1 MDIPISLDLAGNIEQ
16 PTFVIEYRS
25 GHRIGSLH
33 DVNDLSFDNSMKN
46 ASVFTFS
53 VDKINAPYYYAIKDF
68 RLIWIPE
75 WDKYYEI
82 KVDISEN
89 QKKTKNVT
97 LTHLPEAELSQI
109 KLFGVEINTE
119 ADMDRDDYVDTTFYN
134 KNDPKGSIINRVSE
148 KAVNFTIVHIDE
160 SLAATTNKPEF
171 SFDNISLYD
180 AFQQIAEEYNCLFVF
195 DSYTGENGEIMRTIS
210 VYDLEDSC
218 ENPECLHR
226 EENMG
231 NVCPECGGM
240 NIKRGY
246 GEDTTIFYSLDN
258 CADEIGYSTDVD
270 SVKNCFHLESA
281 DEDMT
286 AAIINANPNGSRYI
300 WYISDELKEEM
311 SEELSSR
318 ITEYDAEYQKYYKT
332 FDYTINYPELDLS
345 VINAMIEKYQESEIG
360 KLITIT
366 NEDGTTDQKYD
377 GYDAIIGYPELAN
390 LHYDVLDMIDYI
402 DHVLMP
408 SVDLQLDDTDAAKES
423 AKLETYNW
431 SSDGIA
437 IQNLKTKLQSNPD
450 YFNTS
455 SAKLAVETAIKKK
468 AQSLVDTR
476 YTVDCI
482 ENSLYANG
490 TSAGVWKGTFTL
502 ENKGDPDSDFYPGE
516 DDTAIEVTIPI
527 SGDYEKFIKQ
537 CIDLTLAKNESE
549 DYSTTGLFKKEYTDF
564 VKELDKYGVTS
575 LQSLQNIC
583 QSVIDILIEQGV
595 TEEGI
600 LFDNKDLRTEIYI
613 PYSNKL
619 DAINNALDA
628 RQKEIELLENL
639 EQQIIDIESDVHNIL
654 DFESY
659 IKSGGNDN
667 LWREFCSF
675 RREDSYSNSNYSS
688 EGLSNS
694 EVFDRAKQFISAA
707 QKEIIKSATL
717 QHSINSSLK
726 NLIAIKEF
734 EPLLEHFA
742 VGNWMRIEVNDQVYK
757 LRMLSYTIDFGDYAN
772 INVEFSDVTKI
783 GGYISDLQSIKDNV
797 QSMTTSY
804 SSVQRQTESSSKTS
818 KMVNSWVDDGLSAT
832 TMKIV
837 NDAEN
842 QSFVYDNHGVLIR
855 QYDPLTNTYDPC
867 QMKIVH
873 STIAITND
881 NWKGTKTAVGRFYYY
896 NPVENEDGTHDL
908 IEAYGVNGETIIGK
922 LILGEQLGIYN
933 EGNSLTFD
941 VNGLTISN
949 GTNTFVVN
957 PNVPNLFTIK
967 NDKTKT
973 TILSLDNNGNLSITA
988 TITAASGK
996 IGPWNISNT
1005 AIWKEAS
1012 VFGAGTTGAMY
1023 FGNDGLSINNTF
1035 KVNSAGKLTATGAD
1049 INGTITA
1056 TNGKIGCWN
1065 ITQTEVNN
1073 GVWGSGYGTGF
1084 GQKTG
1089 FSFSGTDMAFW
1100 AGDGKF
1106 RVNYNGNLYSEA
1118 ANIKG
1123 DINATSITA
1132 KEKYSLYAGTIG
1144 SEQSRIVIKTDKW
1157 DSVNGYCILVG
1168 LPEQNVYTLYEDRSG
1183 RVSTWLY
1190 AKDHVDIGSETSDI
1204 SLHGKETYFIGNVEM
1219 FLGLKVGENINVN
1232 KSIYFENNGYI
1243 YTKSTTSTDK
1253 VSLIGWS
1260 SSDNLWIGDYNRS
1273 ILPSHLSLCQTK
1285 DKIRILNS
1293 SGTWSSI
1300 ESALSDIRYKKDIG
1314 DIPNYKDFIMQLNPV
1329 RFKYNSGSDV
1339 HRFHCGFIAN
1349 KLRKTM
1355 DQTIGDFAVIEYDN
1369 IDASDDPKPID
1380 VNDESTFTYSMKYDE
1395 LIAPHIALTQDHEK
1409 RINELE
1415 NKIIFLQNII
1425 NKHGL
1430 SIDYK

>member
-1 MDIPISLDLAGNIEQ
+1 MDIPIRLDLAGNIEQ
-16 PTFVIEYRS
+16 PTFVIEYR
-25 GHRIGSLH
+25 GGRRIGSLH
-33 DVNDLSFDNSMKN
+33 DVNDLTFDNSMKN
-46 ASVFTFS
+46 ASVFSFS
-53 VDKINAPYYYAIKDF
+53 VDKINTPYYYAIKDF
-68 RLIWIPE
+68 RLVWIPE

-82 KVDISEN
+82 KVDVSEN

-134 KNDPKGSIINRVSE
+134 KNEPKGSIIHRVSE

-171 SFDNISLYD
+171 TFDNISLYD

-231 NVCPECGGM
+231 KVCPECGGT

-270 SVKNCFHLESA
+270 SVKNCFHLEAA

-300 WYISDELKEEM
+300 WYIPDELKEEM
-311 SEELSSR
+311 SDELSSR
-318 ITEYDAEYQKYYKT
+318 ITTYEDEYQKYYKI
-332 FDYTINYPELDLS
+332 FDYNSNYPELDIS
-345 VINAMIEKYQESEIG
+345 IINAMIEKYQDAEIG
-360 KLITIT
+360 KLTDIV
-366 NEDGTTDQKYD
+366 NEDGTTDQKYT
-377 GYDAIIGYPELAN
+377 GYDAIIGYSELAN

-408 SVDLQLDDTDAAKES
+408 SVDLQLDDTDATKEA

-431 SSDGIA
+431 NNDGIA

-450 YFNTS
+450 YFNTY

-482 ENSLYANG
+482 ENSLYSNG

-502 ENKGDPDSDFYPGE
+502 ENKGDPDKDFYPGE
-516 DDTAIEVTIPI
+516 DDTAVEVTIPI

-564 VKELDKYGVTS
+564 VKEIDKYGVTS
-575 LQSLQNIC
+575 LQLLQNIC

-628 RQKEIELLENL
+628 RQAEINLLSDL
-639 EQQIIDIESDVHNIL
+639 EQQIINIESDVHNIL

-688 EGLSNS
+688 EGLSNA
-694 EVFDRAKQFISAA
+694 EIFDRAKQFITSA
-707 QKEIIKSATL
+707 QKEIVKSATL

-726 NLIAIKEF
+726 NLITIKEF

-757 LRMLSYTIDFGDYAN
+757 LRMLSYTIDFGDYVN
-772 INVEFSDVTKI
+772 INVEFSDVMKVC
-783 GGYISDLQSIKDNV
+783 GYLSDLQSIKDNV

-804 SSVQRQTESSSKTS
+804 SSVQRQAENSSKTS
-818 KMVNSWVDDGLSAT
+818 KMVSSWVDDGLSAT

-855 QYDPLTNTYDPC
+855 QHDPLTNTYDPC

-873 STIAITND
+873 STLAITND
-881 NWKGTKTAVGRFYYY
+881 NWKSTKTAVGRFYYY

-941 VNGLTISN
+941 SNGLKVSN
-949 GTNTFVVN
+949 GKNTFSVN
-957 PNVPNLFTIK
+957 PSSNNLFTIT
-967 NDKTKT
+967 NDSANTN
-973 TILSLDNNGNLSITA
+973 ILSLDENGNLSITA
-988 TITAASGK
+988 TITASSGK
-996 IGPWNISNT
+996 IGPWNVDGN
-1005 AIWKEAS
+1005 AIWM
-1012 VFGAGTTGAMY
+1012 GTNGISGTAKDDMY
-1023 FGNDGLSINNTF
+1023 FGKSGLN
-1035 KVNSAGKLTATGAD
+1035 VAGKLVYNSSSNALTVNGVVNATSGTFNNGTFTNANVTGSITATTLSCS
-1049 INGTITA
+1049 NGTIGGFKIGSSYLANNTTSLA
-1056 TNGKIGCWN
+1056 GAANSVYIGTNGISCGTAFNVTNNGTVTGNNIRVKDTLYIGTGDQYMSVASIETWTKDLYALKIGLPDKGCDISFMYN
-1065 ITQTEVNN
+1065 DGGGAQIQIAGDSIFIAPSVEVQNDVDIYGDFTAN
-1073 GVWGSGYGTGF
+1073 GDVSRLCGGGYAVQMSTGF
-1084 GQKTG
+1084 A
-1089 FSFSGTDMAFW
+1089 SGTVTF
-1100 AGDGKF
+1100 GPRTVDG
-1106 RVNYNGNLYSEA
+1106 EA
-1118 ANIKG
+1118 ADG
-1123 DINATSITA
+1123 A
-1132 KEKYSLYAGTIG
+1132 
-1144 SEQSRIVIKTDKW
+1144 V
-1157 DSVNGYCILVG
+1157 
-1168 LPEQNVYTLYEDRSG
+1168 
-1183 RVSTWLY
+1183 
-1190 AKDHVDIGSETSDI
+1190 H
-1204 SLHGKETYFIGNVEM
+1204 
-1219 FLGLKVGENINVN
+1219 LGA
-1232 KSIYFENNGYI
+1232 
-1243 YTKSTTSTDK
+1243 TKSRWHTCHAKNGMSTS
-1253 VSLIGWS
+1253 
-1260 SSDNLWIGDYNRS
+1260 
-1273 ILPSHLSLCQTK
+1273 
-1285 DKIRILNS
+1285 
-1293 SGTWSSI
+1293 
-1300 ESALSDIRYKKDIG
+1300 SDIRDKNIFPLDNRYKELFMKLNVITYSWNDENTDIIHIG
-1314 DIPNYKDFIMQLNPV
+1314 LGAQPTEIAAIQ
-1329 RFKYNSGSDV
+1329 SGLSE
-1339 HRFHCGFIAN
+1339 
-1349 KLRKTM
+1349 KE
-1355 DQTIGDFAVIEYDN
+1355 IGAIKHDYW
-1369 IDASDDPKPID
+1369 DAPID
-1380 VNDESTFTYSMKYDE
+1380 GRLDRYELNYDE
-1395 LIAPHIALTQDHEK
+1395 FAMLTIPFVQDHER
-1409 RINELE
+1409 RILSLE
-1415 NKIIFLQNII
+1415 NDIKQLKEE
-1425 NKHGL
+1425 NKL
-1430 SIDYK
+1430 LREALK

>member
-1 MDIPISLDLAGNIEQ
+1 MDIPIRLDLAGNIEQ
-16 PTFVIEYRS
+16 PTFVIEYR
-25 GHRIGSLH
+25 GGRRIGSLH
-33 DVNDLSFDNSMKN
+33 DVNDLTFDNSMKN
-46 ASVFTFS
+46 ASVFSFS
-53 VDKINAPYYYAIKDF
+53 VDKINTPYYYAIKDF
-68 RLIWIPE
+68 RLVWIPE

-82 KVDISEN
+82 KVDVSEN

-119 ADMDRDDYVDTTFYN
+119 ADMDRDDYVNTTFYN
-134 KNDPKGSIINRVSE
+134 KNEPKGSIIHRVSE
-148 KAVNFTIVHIDE
+148 KTVNFTIVHIDE

-171 SFDNISLYD
+171 TFDNISLYD
-180 AFQQIAEEYNCLFVF
+180 AFQQIADEYNCLFVF

-231 NVCPECGGM
+231 NVCPECGGT

-270 SVKNCFHLESA
+270 SVKNCFHLEAA

-300 WYISDELKEEM
+300 WYIPDELKEEM
-311 SEELSSR
+311 SDELSSK
-318 ITEYDAEYQKYYKT
+318 ITTYDDEYQKYYKT
-332 FDYTINYPELDLS
+332 FDYTSNYPELDIS
-345 VINAMIEKYQESEIG
+345 VINSMIEKYQDAEIG
-360 KLITIT
+360 KLNDII
-366 NEDGTTDQKYD
+366 NEDGTTDQKYT
-377 GYDAIIGYPELAN
+377 GYDAIIGYSELAN

-408 SVDLQLDDTDAAKES
+408 SVDLQLDDTDATKEA

-431 SSDGIA
+431 NNDGIA

-450 YFNTS
+450 YFNTY

-482 ENSLYANG
+482 ENSLYSNG

-502 ENKGDPDSDFYPGE
+502 ENKGDPDKDFYPGE
-516 DDTAIEVTIPI
+516 NDTAVEVIIPI

-549 DYSTTGLFKKEYTDF
+549 DYSTTGLFKKEYADF
-564 VKELDKYGVTS
+564 VKEIDKYGVTS

-628 RQKEIELLENL
+628 RQAEIDLLSDL
-639 EQQIIDIESDVHNIL
+639 EQQIIEIESDVHNIL
-654 DFESY
+654 DFERY

-688 EGLSNS
+688 EGLSNA
-694 EVFDRAKQFISAA
+694 EIFDRAKQFISAA
-707 QKEIIKSATL
+707 QKEIVKSATL

-726 NLIAIKEF
+726 NIIAIKEF
-734 EPLLEHFA
+734 EPLLDHFA

-772 INVEFSDVTKI
+772 INVEFSDVMKV

-804 SSVQRQTESSSKTS
+804 SSVQRQAETSSKTS
-818 KMVNSWVDDGLSAT
+818 KMVHSWVDDGLSAT
-832 TMKIV
+832 TMRIV

-855 QYDPLTNTYDPC
+855 QHDPLTNTYDPC

-873 STIAITND
+873 STLAITND
-881 NWKGTKTAVGRFYYY
+881 NWKSTKTAVGRFYYY

-941 VNGLTISN
+941 ANGLKVSN
-949 GTNTFVVN
+949 GKNTFSVN
-957 PNVPNLFTIK
+957 PSVSNLFTIT
-967 NDKTKT
+967 NDSSNTN
-973 TILSLDNNGNLSITA
+973 ILSLDENGNLSITA
-988 TITAASGK
+988 TITASSGK
-996 IGPWNISNT
+996 IGPWNVDVN
-1005 AIWKEAS
+1005 AIWM
-1012 VFGAGTTGAMY
+1012 GTNGIGGTAKDDMY
-1023 FGNDGLSINNTF
+1023 FGKSGLN
-1035 KVNSAGKLTATGAD
+1035 VAGKLIYNASSNALTVNGVVNATSGTFN
-1049 INGTITA
+1049 NGTF
-1056 TNGKIGCWN
+1056 TNAN
-1065 ITQTEVNN
+1065 VT
-1073 GVWGSGYGTGF
+1073 GS
-1084 GQKTG
+1084 
-1089 FSFSGTDMAFW
+1089 
-1100 AGDGKF
+1100 
-1106 RVNYNGNLYSEA
+1106 
-1118 ANIKG
+1118 
-1123 DINATSITA
+1123 INATLIKAKDAYSIYTGDFGDKVIISA
-1132 KEKYSLYAGTIG
+1132 NSWQSAGVCSVTFGFPNESVMPMGIECLRNIDTQSAIMLYADYVELQDQIQVNGTSYFWDDMMIRGNISMEGTIDLTGNIEMIG
-1144 SEQSRIVIKTDKW
+1144 SIISGNVIYLNNGIHFNTENNAEDALW
-1157 DSVNGYCILVG
+1157 DQAEFRLSGNIGTQGISLVG
-1168 LPEQNVYTLYEDRSG
+1168 YYKSEKGVFWHTLADENGNTIFSKELFVGDGVKPSIDKTGSCGDSSHRWSKVYAASSTISTSDEKDKNIIGGFDDRHKKLFMKLKPI
-1183 RVSTWLY
+1183 VFKW
-1190 AKDHVDIGSETSDI
+1190 KDEKIDTNIHFGLGARETEKSALECDI
-1204 SLHGKETYFIGNVEM
+1204 SLNEIGA
-1219 FLGLKVGENINVN
+1219 I
-1232 KSIYFENNGYI
+1232 
-1243 YTKSTTSTDK
+1243 D
-1253 VSLIGWS
+1253 
-1260 SSDNLWIGDYNRS
+1260 
-1273 ILPSHLSLCQTK
+1273 
-1285 DKIRILNS
+1285 
-1293 SGTWSSI
+1293 
-1300 ESALSDIRYKKDIG
+1300 RY
-1314 DIPNYKDFIMQLNPV
+1314 V
-1329 RFKYNSGSDV
+1329 
-1339 HRFHCGFIAN
+1339 
-1349 KLRKTM
+1349 
-1355 DQTIGDFAVIEYDN
+1355 
-1369 IDASDDPKPID
+1369 
-1380 VNDESTFTYSMKYDE
+1380 YDE
-1395 LIAPHIALTQDHEK
+1395 PEITDGRIDRYGMSYDEIHMLTIPFVQDHER
-1409 RINELE
+1409 RIILLE
-1415 NKIIFLQNII
+1415 NEIKQLKEE
-1425 NKHGL
+1425 NKL
-1430 SIDYK
+1430 LRKALN